1 MKDEIS
7 LGRVLSEVNSPN
19 ALFDLT
25 YRKVDG
31 TMGMKQGC
39 TRLATSNALS
49 ERKKMNRSGL
59 LKLFHRATGRTFEVY
74 IDLLVQFNGLNIDHE
89 R

>member
-1 MKDEIS
+1 MTNEMP
-7 LGRVLSEVNSPN
+7 LGRVLSEVNAPN
-19 ALFDLT
+19 SVFDIK

-31 TMGMKQGC
+31 TVGTKLGC
-39 TRLATSNALS
+39 TRLATSNALN

-59 LKLFHRATGRTFEVY
+59 LKLFQPSTGRQFEVY
-74 IDLLVQFNGLNIDHE
+74 IDLLVQFNGLDIDHE